1 MAWKAIMVNYDCKKR
16 TNVIVNE
23 EYAGGPTLGHRQC
36 PPSSQVSLQVAL
48 LRQMTPGFSCA
59 PQRPPFLK
67 RGRMKYLCGG
77 GARPYFRVCPDL
89 AGTRS
94 GAGVTWVSDIPGR
107 LDSSFGKRGP
117 QRPPEPANHSPKRQT
132 PAETVVTEDQ
142 CASTRRIS
150 TGCSSAYI
158 HPWADAPGL
167 RPHGK
172 CQKFLLH

>member
-1 MAWKAIMVNYDCKKR
+1 MPRLIGLVYLPSYTLLSVLEFSYAKATVKL
-16 TNVIVNE
+16 V
-23 EYAGGPTLGHRQC
+23 
-36 PPSSQVSLQVAL
+36 
-48 LRQMTPGFSCA
+48 
-59 PQRPPFLK
+59 
-67 RGRMKYLCGG
+67 KYLCGG

-172 CQKFLLH
+172 CQKFLLHWRRGWDPLKLYF